1 MADLIVSP
9 FLGVQSIG
17 WMLRNASRSGGVG
30 LTGQEQVIVSPT
42 GRWTATAVFN
52 VFSGLEDPAALAYRS
67 LIRRG
72 RGAIVIVPETDTRG
86 PLQWAG
92 IKIPRRGV
100 RHSDGATFSD
110 GSGYGQDY
118 TGATL
123 AAAATMN
130 ATQIQIRLGGG
141 LILIPGM
148 RFSTP
153 DDRLHEID
161 EVVAQDGEIWTVRI
175 LPWLRADYAA
185 GTVLNFDAPRCR
197 MRLASD
203 DTGGISISQRS
214 LSTPTI
220 EFVEAL

>member
-1 MADLIVSP
+1 MPDLIISP
-9 FLGVQSIG
+9 YLGVQSIG
-17 WMLRNASRSGGVG
+17 WMLRSTSRSGGVS
-30 LTGQEQVIVSPT
+30 LSAQEQVIVAPN
-42 GRWTATAVFN
+42 GRWSATVVFN
-52 VFSGLEDPAALAYRS
+52 VFSGIEDPAALAYRS

-92 IKIPRRGV
+92 IEIPRRGV
-100 RHSDGATFSD
+100 LHSDGSSFSD
-110 GSGYGQDY
+110 GAGYGQNY

-130 ATQIQIRLGGG
+130 ATLIQIRLGGG

-153 DDRLHEID
+153 DDRMHEID
-161 EVVAQDGEIWTVRI
+161 DVVAQDGDIWTVRV
-175 LPWLRADYAA
+175 LPWLRADYDA
-185 GTVLNFDAPRCR
+185 GTALNFDAPRCR

-220 EFVEAL
+220 DFSEAI